1 MHLQKP
7 IITWQL
13 QNERKK
19 HPSCSKWKRCLQDL
33 TWLFLRYELLN
44 IQNSQIIICDLNEKK
59 TGGSKEKEWN
69 KPIERAWIELERSTW
84 LISWFFGTRTE
95 YSMTITMCNG
105 RYTPWYP
112 YVCAPPSHKVI
123 HVIKIILTRLCP
135 RLLPRT
141 YSPFQRVYIILLIF
155 PMISNRSWWLCK
167 LAAPKNKTNKN

>member
-1 MHLQKP
+1 MKALFARFDLAILEIRTVEHPEQPNYHMWFK
-7 IITWQL
+7 WKK
-13 QNERKK
+13 RKK
-19 HPSCSKWKRCLQDL
+19 NQR
-33 TWLFLRYELLN
+33 
-44 IQNSQIIICDLNEKK
+44 
-59 TGGSKEKEWN
+59 
-69 KPIERAWIELERSTW
+69 IERERMKQTEIEIAWIELERSTW

-95 YSMTITMCNG
+95 YSMTITVCNG

-141 YSPFQRVYIILLIF
+141 YSPFQRVHIILLIF

>member
-1 MHLQKP
+1 MKALFSRFDLA
-7 IITWQL
+7 ILEIRTV
-13 QNERKK
+13 E
-19 HPSCSKWKRCLQDL
+19 HPEQPNYHMWFKWK
-33 TWLFLRYELLN
+33 
-44 IQNSQIIICDLNEKK
+44 KK
-59 TGGSKEKEWN
+59 TKKTEESKEKEWN
-69 KPIERAWIELERSTW
+69 EPIERAWIELERSTW

-167 LAAPKNKTNKN
+167 LAAPKNKTNKS